1 MLRQLD
7 PVGQCACLRN
17 TCSSTLPF
25 TQGFEDL
32 RRGCCGPGLWE
43 ALRPI
48 SLSSLVRAMVF
59 TVFPLHAG
67 PWRTLRLGLLRHWSL
82 WEALRHSSYVAV
94 RLLTWLEHGEQA
106 LQGLL
111 VQCGTPLHQANL
123 TYSTPFS
130 RALTR
135 IN

>member
-1 MLRQLD
+1 L
-7 PVGQCACLRN
+7 
-17 TCSSTLPF
+17 
-25 TQGFEDL
+25 ED
-32 RRGCCGPGLWE
+32 
-43 ALRPI
+43 
-48 SLSSLVRAMVF
+48 
-59 TVFPLHAG
+59 
-67 PWRTLRLGLLRHWSL
+67 LRLGLLRHWSL